1 MICIDVRSTFFLLV
15 GGFLVHLVCILFGLN
30 ENFVLQLCKY
40 FLVFKLDYFC
50 NGMHCSLILC
60 N

>member
-30 ENFVLQLCKY
+30 ETSVLQVLFCST
-40 FLVFKLDYFC
+40 LDHFR
-50 NGMHCSLILC
+50 NGMRCSLT
-60 N
+60 